1 MLYSEFLNTVN
12 ERIRQG
18 KFFSKIQYTDGYST
32 TFIRD
37 EWRDYI
43 MFLQPKEYPIQC
55 DNFSPMFSVL
65 LDGSGRSEEEE
76 YRRGGLGLSGIQT
89 IEDLTVEDYAD
100 FARCLKSRGLKF
112 NRKLKTLVKDD

>member
-1 MLYSEFLNTVN
+1 MYYSEFLNTVN

-18 KFFSKIQYTDGYST
+18 KFFSKIRYTE
-32 TFIRD
+32 FIRD

-43 MFLQPKEYPIQC
+43 MFLQPKEYPTQC
-55 DNFSPMFSVL
+55 DNFCPMFSVL
-65 LDGSGRSEEEE
+65 LDGSGRSGEEE
-76 YRRGGLGLSGIQT
+76 YLRGGIGLSGIQA

-100 FARCLKSRGLKF
+100 FARCLKSKGLKF

>member
-18 KFFSKIQYTDGYST
+18 KFFSKIYYTE
-32 TFIRD
+32 FIRD

-43 MFLQPKEYPIQC
+43 MFLQPKEYPIQY

-65 LDGSGRSEEEE
+65 LDGGGRSGKEEC
-76 YRRGGLGLSGIQT
+76 RRSGLGLSGIQA

-112 NRKLKTLVKDD
+112 NKKLKILVKDD